1 MKEKRNVFE
10 KNPEESSVNFVF
22 NHFMLFDNSSKDLD
36 TISQSS
42 RLFHLN
48 KKE

>member
-1 MKEKRNVFE
+1 MFSRKIL
-10 KNPEESSVNFVF
+10 KNPFNFVF
-22 NHFMLFDNSSKDLD
+22 NHFMRFDNSSNDRVKDLD